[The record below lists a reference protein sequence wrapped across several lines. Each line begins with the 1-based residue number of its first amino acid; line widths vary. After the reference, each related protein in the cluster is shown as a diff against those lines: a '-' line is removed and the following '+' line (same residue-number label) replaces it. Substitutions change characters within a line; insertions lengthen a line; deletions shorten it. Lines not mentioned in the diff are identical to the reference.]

1 MNYFKSNQRKEEEL
15 SFFNTDFFQ
24 LCYGFYR
31 AHETMQNEE
40 KSQDYLVFQEEHG
53 TLAFALCD
61 GVSLSFY
68 GDAAAQFL
76 GDKLVDWL
84 MKQDELL
91 YEEGEALFHAYL
103 ETLTEEAT
111 KYIEAV
117 PVHSHLPPLVKSVLE
132 EKRDN
137 GSEAMFACGRIDAL
151 SNGLYRLFLSS
162 GGDIRVRFFS
172 DVGEEVSQSKLET
185 GVRWSTKR
193 GLIGEKA
200 HTVIQKSCAFH
211 KLLLYSDGLA
221 LLDEKK
227 LGNNEI
233 KEAISHSL
241 ATPESDD
248 ISLLEITL

>member
-1 MNYFKSNQRKEEEL
+1 MNCFKSNQRKEEEL

-31 AHETMQNEE
+31 ARETMENGE
-40 KSQDYLVFQEEHG
+40 KSQDYLVFQEENG

-68 GDAAAQFL
+68 GDAAAKFL
-76 GDKLVDWL
+76 GDKLVAWL
-84 MKQDELL
+84 MKQDEILF
-91 YEEGEALFHAYL
+91 EEGKALFHAYL

-111 KYIEAV
+111 KHIEAV
-117 PVHSHLPPLVKSVLE
+117 PVNSHLPELVKSVLE
-132 EKRDN
+132 EKRNN
-137 GSEAMFACGRIDAL
+137 GSEAMFVCGRIDAL

-172 DVGEEVSQSKLET
+172 DNGEEVYQSKLET

-200 HTVIQKSCAFH
+200 NIVIEKSCAFH

-221 LLDEKK
+221 LLDEKEI
-227 LGNNEI
+227 GSDEI
-233 KEAISHSL
+233 KEAISQSL

-248 ISLLEITL
+248 VSLLEITL

>member
-1 MNYFKSNQRKEEEL
+1 MNCFKSNQRKEEEL
-15 SFFNTDFFQ
+15 SFLNTDFFQ

-31 AHETMQNEE
+31 ARETRENGE
-40 KSQDYLVFQEEHG
+40 KSQDYLVFQEENG

-68 GDAAAQFL
+68 GDTAAKFL
-76 GDKLVDWL
+76 GDKLVAWL
-84 MKQDELL
+84 MKQDEILF
-91 YEEGEALFHAYL
+91 EEGKALFHAYL

-111 KYIEAV
+111 KHIEAV
-117 PVHSHLPPLVKSVLE
+117 PVNSHLPELVKSVLE
-132 EKRDN
+132 EKRNN
-137 GSEAMFACGRIDAL
+137 GSEAMFVCGRIDAL

-172 DVGEEVSQSKLET
+172 DNGEEVYQSKLET

-193 GLIGEKA
+193 GLIGEKVNI
-200 HTVIQKSCAFH
+200 VIEKSCAFH

-221 LLDEKK
+221 LLDEKEI
-227 LGNNEI
+227 GSDEI
-233 KEAISHSL
+233 KEAISQSL

-248 ISLLEITL
+248 VSLLEITL